1 MVASIRDFGNKS
13 VFFSSNTHSQQD
25 SQSPTV
31 FSSNYTRMDHIFSET
46 SPDNFKEVKSRTLSP
61 KSQVSRNL
69 LMSSTISS
77 VAYHEKME
85 HNNAMIHDI
94 DIDNVSPALSYE
106 ITQKKAIWI
115 SKAVDINNNMAT
127 MTQQCVSNELPYT
140 TSPHGDDAVINV
152 PLPYDPNAP
161 MEPDLWDG
169 SFYPISLHSS
179 MVHLALD
186 TKNIKDLLFFMSK
199 YIGNKQVDPA
209 KSNDLEDFKDIGETI

>member
-106 ITQKKAIWI
+106 MTQKKAI
-115 SKAVDINNNMAT
+115 
-127 MTQQCVSNELPYT
+127 
-140 TSPHGDDAVINV
+140 
-152 PLPYDPNAP
+152 
-161 MEPDLWDG
+161 
-169 SFYPISLHSS
+169 
-179 MVHLALD
+179 
-186 TKNIKDLLFFMSK
+186 
-199 YIGNKQVDPA
+199 
-209 KSNDLEDFKDIGETI
+209 